1 MERRWLVLV
10 TFFMFLLLS
19 VFYLYRTPKVYLGKA
34 TIRIDREADKI
45 MSVSEVFTL
54 GGQDQDYLQT
64 QYKLLQSRRVIGA
77 VITNLHLEQNLRY
90 ARAKDIYKAV
100 LADVVIVPIRLS
112 RLVDVTAYHTD
123 PEMAAKIANSVAEVY
138 IQQNLNER
146 LEKTLDA
153 VRQLKAQIEF
163 LRKDAQ
169 TSDEALQTFKEKYNV
184 VSLEDDKKNNIDST
198 ALNNAADALSRARA
212 EADNDISFWE
222 EVKKK
227 VETLHSPK
235 DEIPEIA
242 LSQVVV
248 DIKKTINEQTA
259 SWASLTNRYKGRH
272 PDLKAAKDSITA
284 LQARLESECDKIYE
298 GMQLKAD
305 RSKKALEAAQK
316 SLEEQQQKSLAMQRK
331 RVDMAI
337 LQRTAESSKLLYDSV
352 VSRMKETEVAEK
364 IKSNNL
370 FLVDPAVVP
379 IRPARPNVLLVLVF
393 GFLGGIAA
401 AISLAFVANYL
412 DNAVKGQDDVEGY
425 LGLTFL
431 GYVPHI
437 AANNPVERDLEAH
450 LHPSSSSSEGFR
462 TIRAAVSL
470 TNVQDKLHSI
480 AVASTAPS
488 EGKSLVASNFA
499 IVTAQAGMRTLL
511 VEADLRRPSVHKTFQ
526 LHSPVGMAAYLQGRV
541 TNIQEIVHKTEI
553 KNLDAICCGAIPSNP
568 SELIG
573 SERMSEF
580 IREAVKLYD
589 RVVLDCPPISAVSDP
604 LIVAAKADGLI
615 FVSKFNKIRRE
626 YAQKTVRRVQD
637 AGIHILGAVI
647 NNIDFEG
654 RDSYYY
660 SQYYYQNRYYSSHYK
675 SKPESGK
682 EEAASTTSA
691 KK

>member
-1 MERRWLVLV
+1 MDQANEVSRVEQVNLRNYWHVIMERRWLVLV

-235 DEIPEIA
+235 DEIPQA
-242 LSQVVV
+242 L
-248 DIKKTINEQTA
+248 
-259 SWASLTNRYKGRH
+259 
-272 PDLKAAKDSITA
+272 
-284 LQARLESECDKIYE
+284 
-298 GMQLKAD
+298 
-305 RSKKALEAAQK
+305 RS
-316 SLEEQQQKSLAMQRK
+316 
-331 RVDMAI
+331 V
-337 LQRTAESSKLLYDSV
+337 
-352 VSRMKETEVAEK
+352 
-364 IKSNNL
+364 
-370 FLVDPAVVP
+370 
-379 IRPARPNVLLVLVF
+379 
-393 GFLGGIAA
+393 
-401 AISLAFVANYL
+401 
-412 DNAVKGQDDVEGY
+412 
-425 LGLTFL
+425 
-431 GYVPHI
+431 
-437 AANNPVERDLEAH
+437 
-450 LHPSSSSSEGFR
+450 
-462 TIRAAVSL
+462 
-470 TNVQDKLHSI
+470 
-480 AVASTAPS
+480 
-488 EGKSLVASNFA
+488 
-499 IVTAQAGMRTLL
+499 
-511 VEADLRRPSVHKTFQ
+511 
-526 LHSPVGMAAYLQGRV
+526 
-541 TNIQEIVHKTEI
+541 
-553 KNLDAICCGAIPSNP
+553 
-568 SELIG
+568 
-573 SERMSEF
+573 
-580 IREAVKLYD
+580 
-589 RVVLDCPPISAVSDP
+589 
-604 LIVAAKADGLI
+604 
-615 FVSKFNKIRRE
+615 
-626 YAQKTVRRVQD
+626 
-637 AGIHILGAVI
+637 
-647 NNIDFEG
+647 
-654 RDSYYY
+654 
-660 SQYYYQNRYYSSHYK
+660 
-675 SKPESGK
+675 
-682 EEAASTTSA
+682 
-691 KK
+691 